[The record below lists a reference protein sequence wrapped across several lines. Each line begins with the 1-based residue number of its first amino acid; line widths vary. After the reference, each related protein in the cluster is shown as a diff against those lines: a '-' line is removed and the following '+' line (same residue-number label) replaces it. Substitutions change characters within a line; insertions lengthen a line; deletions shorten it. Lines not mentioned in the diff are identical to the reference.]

1 MSKNKN
7 WLVFANRDYCHHA
20 EALYELGFINWKAR
34 KSFKMSIGDYVY
46 LYVSDDRRV
55 RFKTQVVAENCERQD
70 NKYWQVPPS
79 HDPTYKLEYRDEYD
93 GHELDDAVLREHGF
107 NGGGSILTPSY
118 KNTELLDYIESVFGK
133 ERYGYIIDE
142 VIPQKR
148 SRELAR
154 LIIPILIRWAK
165 QGQTNKTYNHLIK
178 ELGYK
183 IFSGIGKQL
192 GNVDEVFKRFREE
205 TGDETIPMLNS
216 LVKDKDTML
225 PSEGFSIVY
234 PNYEKLTNE
243 EKKLLVI
250 GLDTKAIEYQH
261 WDWVLAA
268 LELAPSKIDTAAS
281 EAAIRSGKFYGTGG
295 EGEGHKKLKEY
306 IFNHPE
312 TLGIKNVKERD
323 MEHILLSG
331 DRLDVYFVLNDGS
344 KIAVEIKPSTSPDAD
359 VLRGLF
365 QCVKYKTILD
375 AEDKI
380 HGEKANNSTILVIG
394 GELSPE
400 NRKVQEVLGITVIEK
415 VEI

>member
-1 MSKNKN
+1 
-7 WLVFANRDYCHHA
+7 
-20 EALYELGFINWKAR
+20 
-34 KSFKMSIGDYVY
+34 
-46 LYVSDDRRV
+46 
-55 RFKTQVVAENCERQD
+55 
-70 NKYWQVPPS
+70 
-79 HDPTYKLEYRDEYD
+79 
-93 GHELDDAVLREHGF
+93 
-107 NGGGSILTPSY
+107 
-118 KNTELLDYIESVFGK
+118 
-133 ERYGYIIDE
+133 
-142 VIPQKR
+142 
-148 SRELAR
+148 
-154 LIIPILIRWAK
+154 
-165 QGQTNKTYNHLIK
+165 
-178 ELGYK
+178 
-183 IFSGIGKQL
+183 
-192 GNVDEVFKRFREE
+192 
-205 TGDETIPMLNS
+205 
-216 LVKDKDTML
+216 ML

-250 GLDTKAIEYQH
+250 GLDTKAIEYQN

-331 DRLDVYFVLNDGS
+331 DRLDVYLVLNDGS

-400 NRKVQEVLGITVIEK
+400 NRKVQEVLGITVIENVK
-415 VEI
+415 I